1 MLQMQH
7 WNNSSLCYNEII
19 QGGKSVMKIGG
30 LNKLTT
36 QDFPEHL
43 ACIIFT
49 KGCNFNCSYCYN
61 RDLVDN
67 KAATIDED
75 YVMAYLYKRRKILD
89 GVVIS
94 GGEPTIWDDLIP
106 FIKKVKEFKLDIKL
120 DTNGYNPAMLKE
132 IIDNNLVDYIAMDI
146 KAIPDK
152 YMKVINKK
160 IDFNKILESIDLI
173 KKSNIKYEFRTTIMK
188 GVHDKKDIIKILK
201 LIGDSKLY
209 LQNFQYTDVVKD
221 KNIKSFSRDE
231 LLKLK
236 EELKEYPNVIVRYV

>member
-1 MLQMQH
+1 
-7 WNNSSLCYNEII
+7 
-19 QGGKSVMKIGG
+19 MKIGG

-67 KAATIDED
+67 KAETIDED

-94 GGEPTIWDDLIP
+94 GGEPTIWNDLIP
-106 FIKKVKEFKLDIKL
+106 FIKKIKEFKLDIKL
-120 DTNGYNPAMLKE
+120 DTNGYNPTMLKE
-132 IIDNNLVDYIAMDI
+132 ILDNNLVDYIAMDI

-188 GVHDKKDIIKILK
+188 DVHDKKDIIKILK

>member
-67 KAATIDED
+67 KAETIDED

-120 DTNGYNPAMLKE
+120 DTNGYNPTMLKE
-132 IIDNNLVDYIAMDI
+132 ILDNNLVDYIAMDI

-188 GVHDKKDIIKILK
+188 DVHDKKDIIKILK

>member
-1 MLQMQH
+1 
-7 WNNSSLCYNEII
+7 
-19 QGGKSVMKIGG
+19 MKIGG

-67 KAATIDED
+67 KAETIDED

-132 IIDNNLVDYIAMDI
+132 LIDNNLVDYIAMDI

-188 GVHDKKDIIKILK
+188 DVHDKNDIIKILK

-209 LQNFQYTDVVKD
+209 LQNFQCTDVVKD

>member
-1 MLQMQH
+1 
-7 WNNSSLCYNEII
+7 
-19 QGGKSVMKIGG
+19 KSVMKIGG

-67 KAATIDED
+67 KAETIDED

-120 DTNGYNPAMLKE
+120 DTNGYNPTMLKE
-132 IIDNNLVDYIAMDI
+132 ILDNNLVDYIAMDI

-188 GVHDKKDIIKILK
+188 DVHDKNDIIKILK

-209 LQNFQYTDVVKD
+209 LQNFQCTDVVKD

>member
-1 MLQMQH
+1 
-7 WNNSSLCYNEII
+7 
-19 QGGKSVMKIGG
+19 MKIGG

-67 KAATIDED
+67 KAETIDED
-75 YVMAYLYKRRKILD
+75 YVMSYLYKRRKILD

-120 DTNGYNPAMLKE
+120 DTNGYNPTMLKE
-132 IIDNNLVDYIAMDI
+132 ILDNNLVDYIAMDI

-188 GVHDKKDIIKILK
+188 DVHDKKDIIKILK

>member
-120 DTNGYNPAMLKE
+120 DTNGYNPTMLKE
-132 IIDNNLVDYIAMDI
+132 ILDNNLVDYIAMDI

>member
-67 KAATIDED
+67 KAETIDED

-188 GVHDKKDIIKILK
+188 DVHDKNDIIKILK

>member
-1 MLQMQH
+1 MQH

-30 LNKLTT
+30 LNKLTA

-67 KAATIDED
+67 KAETIDED

-106 FIKKVKEFKLDIKL
+106 FIKKIKEFKLDIKL

-132 IIDNNLVDYIAMDI
+132 ILDNNLVDYIAMDI

-152 YMKVINKK
+152 YMKFINKK

-188 GVHDKKDIIKILK
+188 DVHDKNDIIKILK

-209 LQNFQYTDVVKD
+209 LQNFQCTDVVKD

>member
-1 MLQMQH
+1 
-7 WNNSSLCYNEII
+7 
-19 QGGKSVMKIGG
+19 MKIGG

-67 KAATIDED
+67 KAETIDED

-106 FIKKVKEFKLDIKL
+106 FIKKIKEFKLDIKL
-120 DTNGYNPAMLKE
+120 DTNGYNPTMLKE
-132 IIDNNLVDYIAMDI
+132 ILDNNLVDYIAMDI

-209 LQNFQYTDVVKD
+209 LQNFQCTDVVKD

>member
-1 MLQMQH
+1 
-7 WNNSSLCYNEII
+7 
-19 QGGKSVMKIGG
+19 MKIGG
-30 LNKLTT
+30 LNKLTA

-67 KAATIDED
+67 KAETIDED

-94 GGEPTIWDDLIP
+94 GGEPTIWGDLIP
-106 FIKKVKEFKLDIKL
+106 FIKKIKEFKLDIKL

-188 GVHDKKDIIKILK
+188 DVHDKKDIIKILK

>member
-1 MLQMQH
+1 
-7 WNNSSLCYNEII
+7 
-19 QGGKSVMKIGG
+19 MKIGG

-67 KAATIDED
+67 KAETIDED

-106 FIKKVKEFKLDIKL
+106 FIKKIKEFKLDIKL
-120 DTNGYNPAMLKE
+120 DTNGYNPSMLKE
-132 IIDNNLVDYIAMDI
+132 LIDNNFVDYIAMDI

-188 GVHDKKDIIKILK
+188 DVHDKKDIVKILK
-201 LIGDSKLY
+201 MIGDSNLY
-209 LQNFQYTDVVKD
+209 LQNFQCTDVVKD

>member
-1 MLQMQH
+1 
-7 WNNSSLCYNEII
+7 
-19 QGGKSVMKIGG
+19 MKIGG

-67 KAATIDED
+67 KAETIDED

-94 GGEPTIWDDLIP
+94 GGEPTIWNDLIP
-106 FIKKVKEFKLDIKL
+106 FIKKIKEFKLDIKL

-132 IIDNNLVDYIAMDI
+132 ILDNNLVDYIAMDI

-188 GVHDKKDIIKILK
+188 DVHDKKDIIKILK

>member
-67 KAATIDED
+67 KAETIDED

-106 FIKKVKEFKLDIKL
+106 FIKKIKEFKLDIKL

-132 IIDNNLVDYIAMDI
+132 ILDNNLVDYIAMDI

-188 GVHDKKDIIKILK
+188 DVHDKKDIIKILK

>member
-1 MLQMQH
+1 
-7 WNNSSLCYNEII
+7 
-19 QGGKSVMKIGG
+19 MKIGG

-67 KAATIDED
+67 KAETIDED

-94 GGEPTIWDDLIP
+94 GGEPTIWNDLIP

-132 IIDNNLVDYIAMDI
+132 ILDNNLVDYIAMDI

>member
-1 MLQMQH
+1 
-7 WNNSSLCYNEII
+7 
-19 QGGKSVMKIGG
+19 MKIGG

-43 ACIIFT
+43 ACIIFS

-67 KAATIDED
+67 KAETIDED

-94 GGEPTIWDDLIP
+94 GGEPTIWNDLIP

-132 IIDNNLVDYIAMDI
+132 ILDNNLVDYIAMDI

>member
-1 MLQMQH
+1 
-7 WNNSSLCYNEII
+7 
-19 QGGKSVMKIGG
+19 MKIGG

-43 ACIIFT
+43 ACIILT

-67 KAATIDED
+67 KAETIDED

-94 GGEPTIWDDLIP
+94 GGEPTIWNDLIP

-132 IIDNNLVDYIAMDI
+132 ILDNNLVDYIAMDI

>member
-1 MLQMQH
+1 
-7 WNNSSLCYNEII
+7 
-19 QGGKSVMKIGG
+19 MKIGG

-67 KAATIDED
+67 KAETIDED

-94 GGEPTIWDDLIP
+94 GGEPTIWNDLIP
-106 FIKKVKEFKLDIKL
+106 FIKKIKEFKLDIKL

-188 GVHDKKDIIKILK
+188 DVHDKNDIIKILK

-209 LQNFQYTDVVKD
+209 LQNFQCTDVVKE

>member
-67 KAATIDED
+67 KAETIDED

-132 IIDNNLVDYIAMDI
+132 ILDNNLVDYIAMDI

-188 GVHDKKDIIKILK
+188 DVHDKKDIIKILK

>member
-1 MLQMQH
+1 
-7 WNNSSLCYNEII
+7 
-19 QGGKSVMKIGG
+19 MKIGG

-67 KAATIDED
+67 KAETIDED

-132 IIDNNLVDYIAMDI
+132 ILDNNLVDYIAMDI

-188 GVHDKKDIIKILK
+188 DVHDKKDIIKILK

-236 EELKEYPNVIVRYV
+236 EELKEYPNVMVRYV

>member
-1 MLQMQH
+1 
-7 WNNSSLCYNEII
+7 
-19 QGGKSVMKIGG
+19 MKIGG

-67 KAATIDED
+67 KAETIDED

-120 DTNGYNPAMLKE
+120 DTNGYNPTMLKE
-132 IIDNNLVDYIAMDI
+132 ILDNNLVDYIAMDI

-188 GVHDKKDIIKILK
+188 DVHDKNDIIKILK

-209 LQNFQYTDVVKD
+209 LQNFQCTDVVKD

>member
-1 MLQMQH
+1 
-7 WNNSSLCYNEII
+7 
-19 QGGKSVMKIGG
+19 MKIGG

-67 KAATIDED
+67 KAETIDED

-94 GGEPTIWDDLIP
+94 GGEPTIWNDLIP
-106 FIKKVKEFKLDIKL
+106 FIKKIKEFKLDIKL
-120 DTNGYNPAMLKE
+120 DTNGYNPTMLKE

>member
-1 MLQMQH
+1 
-7 WNNSSLCYNEII
+7 
-19 QGGKSVMKIGG
+19 MKIGG

-67 KAATIDED
+67 KAETIDED

-106 FIKKVKEFKLDIKL
+106 FIKKIKEFKLDIKL

-188 GVHDKKDIIKILK
+188 DVHDKKDIIKILK

>member
-1 MLQMQH
+1 
-7 WNNSSLCYNEII
+7 
-19 QGGKSVMKIGG
+19 MKIGG

-67 KAATIDED
+67 KAETIDED

-94 GGEPTIWDDLIP
+94 GGEPTIWDDLIH

-188 GVHDKKDIIKILK
+188 DVHDKNDIIKILK

>member
-1 MLQMQH
+1 
-7 WNNSSLCYNEII
+7 
-19 QGGKSVMKIGG
+19 MKIGG

-67 KAATIDED
+67 KAETIDED

-132 IIDNNLVDYIAMDI
+132 ILDNNLVDYIAMDI

-188 GVHDKKDIIKILK
+188 DVHDKKDIIKILK

-231 LLKLK
+231 LLKFK

>member
-1 MLQMQH
+1 
-7 WNNSSLCYNEII
+7 
-19 QGGKSVMKIGG
+19 MKIGG

-67 KAATIDED
+67 KTETIDED

-106 FIKKVKEFKLDIKL
+106 FIKKIKEFKLDIKL
-120 DTNGYNPAMLKE
+120 DTNGYNPTMLKE

-188 GVHDKKDIIKILK
+188 DVHDKKDIIKILK

>member
-1 MLQMQH
+1 
-7 WNNSSLCYNEII
+7 
-19 QGGKSVMKIGG
+19 MKIGG

>member
-1 MLQMQH
+1 
-7 WNNSSLCYNEII
+7 
-19 QGGKSVMKIGG
+19 
-30 LNKLTT
+30 
-36 QDFPEHL
+36 
-43 ACIIFT
+43 
-49 KGCNFNCSYCYN
+49 
-61 RDLVDN
+61 
-67 KAATIDED
+67 
-75 YVMAYLYKRRKILD
+75 MAYLYKRRKILD

-188 GVHDKKDIIKILK
+188 DVHDKKDIIKILK

>member
-1 MLQMQH
+1 
-7 WNNSSLCYNEII
+7 
-19 QGGKSVMKIGG
+19 MKIGG
-30 LNKLTT
+30 LNKLTA
-36 QDFPEHL
+36 QDYPEHL

-67 KAATIDED
+67 KAETIDED
-75 YVMAYLYKRRKILD
+75 YVMTYLYKRRKLLD

-106 FIKKVKEFKLDIKL
+106 FIKKVKELKLDIKL

-132 IIDNNLVDYIAMDI
+132 LIDNNLVDYIAMDI

-152 YMKVINKK
+152 YMEVINKK
-160 IDFNKILESIDLI
+160 IDFDKILESIDLI

-188 GVHDKKDIIKILK
+188 DVHDKNDIIKILK

-209 LQNFQYTDVVKD
+209 LQNFQCTDVVKD
-221 KNIKSFSRDE
+221 KKIKSFSRDE

-236 EELKEYPNVIVRYV
+236 EELKEYPNVEIRYL

>member
-1 MLQMQH
+1 
-7 WNNSSLCYNEII
+7 
-19 QGGKSVMKIGG
+19 MKIGG

-67 KAATIDED
+67 KAETIDED

-106 FIKKVKEFKLDIKL
+106 FIKKIKEFKLDIKL
-120 DTNGYNPAMLKE
+120 DTNGYNPTMLKE
-132 IIDNNLVDYIAMDI
+132 ILDNNLVDYIAMDI

-188 GVHDKKDIIKILK
+188 DVHDKNDIIKILK

-209 LQNFQYTDVVKD
+209 LQNFQCTDVVKD

>member
-30 LNKLTT
+30 LNKLTA

-67 KAATIDED
+67 KAETIDED

-106 FIKKVKEFKLDIKL
+106 FIKKIKEFKLDIKL
-120 DTNGYNPAMLKE
+120 DTNGYNPTMLKE
-132 IIDNNLVDYIAMDI
+132 ILDNNLVDYIAMDI

-188 GVHDKKDIIKILK
+188 DVHDKKDIIKILK

>member
-1 MLQMQH
+1 
-7 WNNSSLCYNEII
+7 
-19 QGGKSVMKIGG
+19 MKIGG

-67 KAATIDED
+67 KAETIDED

>member
-1 MLQMQH
+1 
-7 WNNSSLCYNEII
+7 
-19 QGGKSVMKIGG
+19 MKIGG

-67 KAATIDED
+67 KAETIDED

-106 FIKKVKEFKLDIKL
+106 FIKKIKEFKLDIKL

-152 YMKVINKK
+152 YLKVINKK

-188 GVHDKKDIIKILK
+188 DVHDKNDIIKILK

-209 LQNFQYTDVVKD
+209 LQNFQCTDVVKD

>member
-67 KAATIDED
+67 KAETIDED

-152 YMKVINKK
+152 YLKVINKK

-188 GVHDKKDIIKILK
+188 DVHDKNDIIKILK

-209 LQNFQYTDVVKD
+209 LQNFQCTDVVKD

>member
-1 MLQMQH
+1 
-7 WNNSSLCYNEII
+7 
-19 QGGKSVMKIGG
+19 MKIGG
-30 LNKLTT
+30 LNKLTA
-36 QDFPEHL
+36 QDYPEHL

-67 KAATIDED
+67 KTETIDED
-75 YVMAYLYKRRKILD
+75 YVMTYLYKRRKLLD

-94 GGEPTIWDDLIP
+94 GGEPTIWNDLID
-106 FIKKVKEFKLDIKL
+106 FIKQIKEFKLDIKL

-132 IIDNNLVDYIAMDI
+132 LLDNNLVDYIAMDI

-152 YMKVINKK
+152 YEKVINKK
-160 IDFNKILESIDLI
+160 IDFDKILESIDLI

-188 GVHDKKDIIKILK
+188 DVHDKKDIVKMLK

-209 LQNFQYTDVVKD
+209 LQNFQCTEVVKD
-221 KNIKSFSRDE
+221 KKIKSFSRDE

-236 EELKEYPNVIVRYV
+236 EELKEFPNVEIRYL

>member
-1 MLQMQH
+1 
-7 WNNSSLCYNEII
+7 
-19 QGGKSVMKIGG
+19 MKIGG

-67 KAATIDED
+67 KAETIDED

-106 FIKKVKEFKLDIKL
+106 FIKKIKEFKLDIKL

-132 IIDNNLVDYIAMDI
+132 ILDNNLVDYIAMDI

-209 LQNFQYTDVVKD
+209 LQNFQCTDVVKD

>member
-1 MLQMQH
+1 
-7 WNNSSLCYNEII
+7 
-19 QGGKSVMKIGG
+19 MKIGG

-67 KAATIDED
+67 KAETIDED

-120 DTNGYNPAMLKE
+120 DTNGYNPTMLKE
-132 IIDNNLVDYIAMDI
+132 ILDNNLVDYIAMDI

-160 IDFNKILESIDLI
+160 IDFNKILESKDLI

>member
-1 MLQMQH
+1 
-7 WNNSSLCYNEII
+7 
-19 QGGKSVMKIGG
+19 MKIGG

-67 KAATIDED
+67 KAETIDED

-152 YMKVINKK
+152 YLKVINKK

-188 GVHDKKDIIKILK
+188 DVHDKNDIIKILK

-209 LQNFQYTDVVKD
+209 LQNFQCTDVVKD

>member
-67 KAATIDED
+67 KAETIDED

-120 DTNGYNPAMLKE
+120 DTNGYNPTMLKKYL
-132 IIDNNLVDYIAMDI
+132 II
-146 KAIPDK
+146 
-152 YMKVINKK
+152 
-160 IDFNKILESIDLI
+160 
-173 KKSNIKYEFRTTIMK
+173 T
-188 GVHDKKDIIKILK
+188 
-201 LIGDSKLY
+201 
-209 LQNFQYTDVVKD
+209 
-221 KNIKSFSRDE
+221 
-231 LLKLK
+231 
-236 EELKEYPNVIVRYV
+236 